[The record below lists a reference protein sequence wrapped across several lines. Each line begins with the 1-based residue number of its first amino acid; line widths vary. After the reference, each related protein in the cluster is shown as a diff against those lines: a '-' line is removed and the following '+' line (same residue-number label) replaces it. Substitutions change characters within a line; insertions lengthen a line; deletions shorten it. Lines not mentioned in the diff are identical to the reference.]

1 MPIRFQIRLFT
12 LMKIWIYILASK
24 KRLKPLK
31 SAQIGSYSIHLAC
44 HLQSDAD
51 LDPVYHFDADPDA
64 DLDFYLMRMRIQ
76 VTKNVDPDAD
86 PDPQHCL
93 DI

>member
-1 MPIRFQIRLFT
+1 
-12 LMKIWIYILASK
+12 
-24 KRLKPLK
+24 
-31 SAQIGSYSIHLAC
+31 LAC
-44 HLQSDAD
+44 HLQIDAD

-76 VTKNVDPDAD
+76 VTKNVDPGAD
-86 PDPQHCL
+86 PYPQHCL